1 MKLDLARRRLT
12 RERARLESILEG
24 LQEEQQVEGPE
35 GNPLG
40 DLSLIDQHPADIG
53 SESFERDK
61 DLSILFNVE
70 AELAEIHR
78 ALRRVQ
84 DGTYGRSEACG
95 KPSGAARL
103 EARPAARFCLE
114 DQAGA
119 ERQARS
125 A

>member
-24 LQEEQQVEGPE
+24 LQEEQHAEGSE
-35 GNPLG
+35 GNTLG

-61 DLSILFNVE
+61 DLSILFNVK
-70 AELAEIHR
+70 AELAEIDR

-84 DGTYGRSEACG
+84 DGTYGQCEACG
-95 KPSGAARL
+95 RPIGAARL

-114 DQAGA
+114 DQAGV
-119 ERQARS
+119 ERQSRS